1 MKRAILA
8 IACAAMTSSFA
19 EAAPQTLGGT
29 VVLNISGAFRQA
41 VTQYGSG
48 ECTGIVA
55 LVPVATSTT
64 LSALSLLTLFTN
76 AGVEQA
82 TRAITI
88 NTARTGFSCAVAV
101 PYKWQNVD
109 TAQSQMAVL
118 YTVKAT
124 DPGGTRPGKTQR
136 LLQLLPIPANG
147 TTTTLPVSV
156 GL

>member
-1 MKRAILA
+1 
-8 IACAAMTSSFA
+8 MTTSFA

-29 VVLNISGAFRQA
+29 VVLNLSGTFRQA
-41 VTQYGSG
+41 VTQYGNG
-48 ECTGIVA
+48 QCTGIVA
-55 LVPVATSTT
+55 LVPLTTSTT

-82 TRAITI
+82 TRPITV
-88 NTARTGFSCAVAV
+88 NTARTGFTCSIAV

-109 TAQSQMAVL
+109 TTKSQMAVL

-124 DPGGTRPGKTQR
+124 DPGGTRPGKTQQ
-136 LLQLLPIPANG
+136 LLKLLPIPANG
-147 TTTTLPVSV
+147 TTTTVPVSV